1 MVVLYTTVPLEIIFP
16 ADVNE
21 RKTIYQGN
29 QMVEIEPFDYNKAKI
44 VRLISTDPQDY
55 MEESLQPGTI
65 I

>member
-29 QMVEIEPFDYNKAKI
+29 QMVEIEQFDYNKAKI